1 MANVSLPY
9 PQKNVTHLR
18 LYLAEEY
25 ILIHATFLAWI
36 HDVQVLPTL
45 ENHDILISLLSV
57 PAQLE
62 KGKHKSVTIFIKNK
76 SANHSLLNAVKL
88 IDSTNK
94 R

>member
-1 MANVSLPY
+1 MTY
-9 PQKNVTHLR
+9 LR

-62 KGKHKSVTIFIKNK
+62 KGKQNSKVSDNFYLEQKFNSLSFECYQTYWLYKQKIKFVC
-76 SANHSLLNAVKL
+76 SLH
-88 IDSTNK
+88 
-94 R
+94 